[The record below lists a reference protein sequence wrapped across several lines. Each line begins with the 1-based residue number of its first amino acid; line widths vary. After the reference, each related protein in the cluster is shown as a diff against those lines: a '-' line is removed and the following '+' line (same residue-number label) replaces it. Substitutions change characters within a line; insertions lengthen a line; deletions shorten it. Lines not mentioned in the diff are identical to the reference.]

1 MSQKVLVNQEIRLKE
16 YINEK
21 DYREIHDLYEICSN
35 NDKVNLKLELDYRLN
50 MFKKSE
56 IGLSNINEIFYYI
69 DDELVSYL
77 GISCFGGS
85 AAEING
91 MTHPKWRRKGIFKKL
106 FEIAADECVKR
117 KFQKILLLSDGKSN
131 SGGDFIKAAGGKYD
145 FSEYRMRRVSKISP
159 ERLDSIRLRKAVKA
173 DGKEIEKQNSV
184 YFNDTV
190 ENEAN
195 EEIEDVFNESAYLV
209 ELEGNTIGK
218 INIEYSEDYAFIC
231 GFGILPDFRGKGYGK
246 AALKEALWLIN
257 QKNIYTVEL
266 DVECKNNTALNLYK
280 DCGFEEQ
287 SIMNYYKYKPE
298 NSLLVNSQL

>member
-21 DYREIHDLYEICSN
+21 DYKEINDLYEICSN
-35 NDKVNLKLELDYRLN
+35 NDKVNLKLELDYKLN
-50 MFKKSE
+50 MFKNSE
-56 IGLSNINEIFYYI
+56 IGLNNINEFLYYA
-69 DDELVSYL
+69 DDTLVGYL
-77 GISCFGGS
+77 GVSCFGGN

-117 KFQKILLLSDGKSN
+117 KFHKILLLSDGKSN
-131 SGGDFIKAAGGKYD
+131 SGGDFIKAIGGKYD
-145 FSEYRMRRVSKISP
+145 FSEYRMRRVSNTST
-159 ERLDSIRLRKAVKA
+159 ERIDSIRLRKAVES
-173 DGKEIEKQNSV
+173 DGKEIGKQNSL

-195 EEIEDVFNESAYLV
+195 EEVADIFNESAYLV

-246 AALKEALWLIN
+246 AALKEALHLIN
-257 QKNIYTVEL
+257 EKNVHTVEL
-266 DVECKNNTALNLYK
+266 DVECKNSTALNLYK
-280 DCGFEEQ
+280 DCGFVEK

-298 NSLLVNSQL
+298 KSLLVDSE